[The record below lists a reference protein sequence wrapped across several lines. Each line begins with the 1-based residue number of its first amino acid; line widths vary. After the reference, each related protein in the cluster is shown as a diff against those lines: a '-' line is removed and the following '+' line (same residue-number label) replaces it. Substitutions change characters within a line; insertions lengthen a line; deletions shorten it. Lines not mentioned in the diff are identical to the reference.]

1 MPLANQLRFKS
12 AFRFKTGAVNIK
24 FSLISLL
31 SVDIQT
37 FKFVFAF

>member
-1 MPLANQLRFKS
+1 MPIANQLRLES
-12 AFRFKTGAVNIK
+12 AFSFKTGAVNIK

-31 SVDIQT
+31 SVEIQT